1 MMLLLGGVLLFQSC
15 DDDDDNDS
23 AVMDRRTFVT
33 QASSSNTLE
42 IQAGQQAQ
50 QKGAAAAVRAY
61 GELMVTEHTATGNEL
76 ADLASQK
83 SLTVSTQLL
92 APHQQQLGVLTP
104 LTGDAFDDAFAD
116 LMVASHQEAVNLFDQ
131 ASQQVDDQDLR
142 AWAAA
147 KLPALRTH
155 LQGAQALKAA
165 VNP

>member
-1 MMLLLGGVLLFQSC
+1 MMSLLGGVLLFQSC
-15 DDDDDNDS
+15 DDDDNDS
-23 AVMDRRTFVT
+23 AAMDRQTFVT

-83 SLTVSTQLL
+83 NLTVSTQLL
-92 APHQQQLGVLTP
+92 APHQQQLAVLTP
-104 LTGDAFDDAFAD
+104 LTGDPFDDAFAD
-116 LMVASHQEAVNLFDQ
+116 LMVASHQEAINLFDQ
-131 ASQQVDDQDLR
+131 ASRQVDDQDLR
-142 AWAAA
+142 AWATA
-147 KLPALRTH
+147 KLPALQTH